1 MQDKDLMQD
10 ILLLEKGACDLYMHG
25 SIEAATPNV
34 NRTFK
39 AALNES
45 LTLQDSI
52 YQQMKSRGWYAPENA
67 QQSQIDTLRQKYS
80 NQSMQA

>member
-1 MQDKDLMQD
+1 MEDKNLMQD

-34 NRTFK
+34 NQTFK

-52 YQQMKSRGWYAPENA
+52 YQQMKSRGWYAPEAA
-67 QQSQIDTLRQKYS
+67 QQSQIDTLRQKYQ
-80 NQSMQA
+80 NQLQA